1 MAVTSILLSLS
12 LKPSLEIPEGTQTLQ
27 SGVELK
33 IEQSGWH
40 SAGPGFSQLLQMA
53 LCNTLRV
60 VQPAVIQ
67 SNYPNSMRA
76 IFSTRKATY
85 AYLMTLSHT

>member
-1 MAVTSILLSLS
+1 MTQCFAGGWGFPERGNIASSGSDLYFS
-12 LKPSLEIPEGTQTLQ
+12 LKPSLEIPEGTQTLR

-40 SAGPGFSQLLQMA
+40 SAQCGAWLSQLLQMA

-60 VQPAVIQ
+60 VQPAVI
-67 SNYPNSMRA
+67 
-76 IFSTRKATY
+76 
-85 AYLMTLSHT
+85 